1 MKFTKMHGIGNDYV
15 YVDCF
20 AAPEPKNQAELAIQ
34 VSHRHFGIGSD
45 GLVIIR
51 PANGFDA
58 EMVMYNPDGSKSEMC
73 GNALRCVAKFVYD
86 HGYARKE
93 QLTLKTGAGTLHA
106 TIICNDQG
114 QAETV
119 RIDMG
124 APILPGL
131 KIPTTWDRDIVLN
144 QEFSVLGRTFVATC
158 VSMGNPHCVIFV
170 DNVKDF
176 PVEQFGRA
184 IENSEWFPRRVNV
197 EFVEVVSRTE
207 LIQRTWERGA
217 GETWACG
224 TGASAVCVAGVLS
237 GRSDPKV
244 TIHLLGGDL
253 ELEWL
258 GTGKSVLMTGGA
270 TEVFSGDFPWG

>member
-1 MKFTKMHGIGNDYV
+1 MKFTKMHGAGNDYV

-20 AAPEPKNQAELAIQ
+20 AQALPNKLPELATR

-58 EMVMYNPDGSKSEMC
+58 EMIMYNPDGSQSEMC

-86 HGYARKE
+86 RGYSPKE
-93 QLTLKTGAGTLHA
+93 QLTLKTGAGTLYA
-106 TIICNDQG
+106 TILPGADRK
-114 QAETV
+114 AETV

-124 APILPGL
+124 APILQGT
-131 KIPTTWDRDIVLN
+131 KIPTIWDRTPVVN
-144 QEFSVLGRTFVATC
+144 QEITVAGKTFVGTS
-158 VSMGNPHCVIFV
+158 VSMGNPHFVIYV
-170 DNVKDF
+170 DDVKNF
-176 PVEQFGRA
+176 PVETYGPL
-184 IENSEWFPRRVNV
+184 IENSPYFPRRVNV
-197 EFVEVVSRTE
+197 EFVQVISPTE

-224 TGASAVCVAGVLS
+224 TGASAVCVAGVLTGKS
-237 GRSDPKV
+237 QAKV

-253 ELEWL
+253 QLEWL
-258 GTGKSVLMTGGA
+258 GEGKSVLMTGGA
-270 TEVFSGDFPWG
+270 SEVFHGEFAWE